1 MNRSIFALLALGLPG
16 CFLPA
21 APCPD
26 HDAGADAPSDAF
38 EAADAGALDAAC
50 VFPESCPEG
59 CNPTPCG
66 CATDNPA
73 IWCGR

>member
-1 MNRSIFALLALGLPG
+1 MNRSIFAILALGLPG

-26 HDAGADAPSDAF
+26 AGADAPPDAF
-38 EAADAGALDAAC
+38 EAPRLDAGATDAAC

-66 CATDNPA
+66 CVSDNPA
-73 IWCGR
+73 IGCD

>member
-16 CFLPA
+16 CFLPS

-26 HDAGADAPSDAF
+26 AGTDAPSDAF
-38 EAADAGALDAAC
+38 EAPRLDAAC
-50 VFPESCPEG
+50 IYPESCPPG

-66 CATDNPA
+66 CVSDNPA
-73 IWCGR
+73 IGCGR

>member
-26 HDAGADAPSDAF
+26 AGPDAPPDAF
-38 EAADAGALDAAC
+38 EAPRLDAAC
-50 VFPESCPEG
+50 AFPESCPPG

-66 CATDNPA
+66 CVSDNPA
-73 IWCGR
+73 IGCGR

>member
-26 HDAGADAPSDAF
+26 AGADAPSDAF
-38 EAADAGALDAAC
+38 EADAAC
-50 VFPESCPEG
+50 VFPETCPPG

-66 CATDNPA
+66 CISDNPA
-73 IWCGR
+73 IECGR

>member
-26 HDAGADAPSDAF
+26 APPDAF
-38 EAADAGALDAAC
+38 EAPRPDAAC
-50 VFPESCPEG
+50 VYPESCPEG

-66 CATDNPA
+66 CVSDNPA
-73 IWCGR
+73 IECGR

>member
-1 MNRSIFALLALGLPG
+1 MSRSIFALLAFTLSG

-21 APCPD
+21 SPRP
-26 HDAGADAPSDAF
+26 DAGAP
-38 EAADAGALDAAC
+38 DAAC
-50 VFPESCPEG
+50 FFPESCPPG

-73 IWCGR
+73 IECGVL